1 MKKLDK
7 CWLVSQGD
15 VAKYKIEITHA
26 DFNQQ
31 TDDFYV
37 VLTWGTVRQ
46 CMTIKHEDIKHD
58 EDGNF
63 FIIFD
68 SSEMLGLV
76 KAACIYRVADS
87 DMGSGY
93 REEVNYQW
101 LCFVTA
107 DPTVQLCC
115 DLQHG
120 GDGHVIY
127 TRVYAA
133 DTNTSYLNLRDSNK
147 QNLRDSEGRQLRVHK
162 TEEDMEDYYDD
173 K

>member
-1 MKKLDK
+1 MKIDK
-7 CWLVSQGD
+7 TRIVSRGD
-15 VAKYKIEITHA
+15 IAKFKIEITHA
-26 DFNQQ
+26 DFDQQ
-31 TDDFYV
+31 TDNFYV
-37 VLTWGTVRQ
+37 VLTWGMTNQ
-46 CMTIKHEDIKHD
+46 SMTIPYDDIIHD

-63 FIIFD
+63 FIVFD
-68 SSEMLGLV
+68 SSYMLGLV
-76 KAACIYRVADS
+76 KAKCIYRVTDS
-87 DMGSGY
+87 DLESGY

-107 DPTVQLCC
+107 DPTAKFCC
-115 DLQHG
+115 KFEPG
-120 GDGHVIY
+120 GDGHVVY
-127 TRVYAA
+127 TRVYAS